1 MYRMSWNIRI
11 GDFRLRMVEK
21 VSIKRSVELLSDT
34 ATITLPGTVFNKAIN
49 IEDKIK
55 VGDAVEIELG
65 YNDDLKPEFKG
76 YLKAIKTDG
85 GSLTLELEDDIYL
98 FRKSV
103 KDEEMKDASVKNI
116 LANICSQVGGFSVSC
131 DYDFTYDKFVINNAT
146 GYDVL
151 KKIQDEASP
160 NIYLKDKVLHVHPQ
174 YAEIFGEA
182 RFDFSKNIER
192 DGTDLKYK
200 SEDERKLLVVVE
212 GTDETGAT
220 VSVEKGTTG
229 GDKMT
234 LKLPGVSSR
243 SSLEQKAQSV
253 LDQKVYTGYEGSFQS
268 WIIPYVDAGY
278 KVAITDP
285 DYEIKN
291 GTYYVISVE
300 TTFSKDGGVRKITL
314 GKRLNRK
321 LKTEN

>member
-1 MYRMSWNIRI
+1 MSWNIKI
-11 GDFRLRMVEK
+11 GGYRLKMVEK
-21 VSIKRSVELLSDT
+21 VSIKRSVELLADT
-34 ATITLPGTVFNKAIN
+34 ATVTLPATVFNKTIS

-65 YNDDLKPEFKG
+65 YNDDLKTEFKG
-76 YLKAIKTDG
+76 YLKSIKTDG

-103 KDEEMKDASVKNI
+103 KDEEMKDASVKKI
-116 LANICSQVGGFSVSC
+116 LENICSQVGGFSVSC

-182 RFDFSKNIER
+182 RYDFSKNIER
-192 DGTDLKYK
+192 EGTDLKYK
-200 SEDERKLLVVVE
+200 SEDERKFLIVVE

-220 VSVEKGTTG
+220 VSVEKGITG

-253 LDQKVYTGYEGSFQS
+253 LEQKVYTGYEGSFQT
-268 WIIPYVDAGY
+268 WLVPYVDAGY

-285 DYEIKN
+285 DYEVKN

-300 TTFSKDGGVRKITL
+300 TTFSKDGGVRKVTL
-314 GKRLNRK
+314 GKRLN
-321 LKTEN
+321 

>member
-11 GDFRLRMVEK
+11 GGFRLRMVEK

-103 KDEEMKDASVKNI
+103 KDEEMKNASVKSI
-116 LANICSQVGGFSVSC
+116 LENICSQVGGFSVSC
-131 DYDFTYDKFVINNAT
+131 DYDFSYDKFVINNAT

-182 RFDFSKNIER
+182 RYDFSRNIER

-234 LKLPGVSSR
+234 LKLPGVSSK
-243 SSLEQKAQSV
+243 SSLEQKAKSV
-253 LDQKVYTGYEGSFQS
+253 LEQKVYTGYEGSFQS
-268 WIIPYVDAGY
+268 WLVPYVDAGY
-278 KVAITDP
+278 KVTITDP

-314 GKRLNRK
+314 GKRLN
-321 LKTEN
+321 

>member
-1 MYRMSWNIRI
+1 MYKMSWNIRI
-11 GDFRLRMVEK
+11 GGFRLRMVEK

-49 IEDKIK
+49 TEDKIK

-103 KDEEMKDASVKNI
+103 KDEEMKDASVKSI
-116 LANICSQVGGFSVSC
+116 LENICSQVGGFSVSC
-131 DYDFTYDKFVINNAT
+131 DYDFSYDKFVINNAT

-182 RFDFSKNIER
+182 RYDFSRNIER

-234 LKLPGVSSR
+234 LKLPGVSSK

-253 LDQKVYTGYEGSFQS
+253 LEQKVYTGYEGSFQS
-268 WIIPYVDAGY
+268 WLVPYVDAGY
-278 KVAITDP
+278 KVSITDP

-300 TTFSKDGGVRKITL
+300 TTFSQNGGVRKITL
-314 GKRLNRK
+314 GKK
-321 LKTEN
+321 IS

>member
-1 MYRMSWNIRI
+1 MSWNIKI

-49 IEDKIK
+49 IEGKIK

-182 RFDFSKNIER
+182 RFDFSRNIER

-253 LDQKVYTGYEGSFQS
+253 LEQKVYTGYEGSFQS
-268 WIIPYVDAGY
+268 WLVPYVDAGY

-314 GKRLNRK
+314 GKRLN
-321 LKTEN
+321 

>member
-11 GDFRLRMVEK
+11 GGFRLRMVEK

-55 VGDAVEIELG
+55 VGDDVEIQLG
-65 YNDDLKPEFKG
+65 YNDNLKTEFKG

-103 KDEEMKDASVKNI
+103 KDEEMKDASVKSI
-116 LANICSQVGGFSVSC
+116 LENICSQVGGFSVSC

-182 RFDFSKNIER
+182 RFDFSRNIER

-234 LKLPGVSSR
+234 LKLPGVSSK

-268 WIIPYVDAGY
+268 WLIPYVDAGY
-278 KVAITDP
+278 KVSITDP
-285 DYEIKN
+285 DYEIKD

-314 GKRLNRK
+314 GKK
-321 LKTEN
+321 IS

>member
-1 MYRMSWNIRI
+1 MYKMCWNIRI
-11 GDFRLRMVEK
+11 GGFRLRMVEK

-55 VGDAVEIELG
+55 VGDDVEIKLG
-65 YNDDLKPEFKG
+65 YNDNLKEEFKG

-103 KDEEMKDASVKNI
+103 KDEEMKNASVKSI
-116 LANICSQVGGFSVSC
+116 LENICSQVGGFSVSC
-131 DYDFTYDKFVINNAT
+131 DYDFSYDKFVINNAT

-182 RFDFSKNIER
+182 RFDFSRNIER

-234 LKLPGVSSR
+234 LKLPGVSSK

-268 WIIPYVDAGY
+268 WLIPYVDAGY
-278 KVAITDP
+278 KVSITDP
-285 DYEIKN
+285 DYEIKD

-314 GKRLNRK
+314 GKK
-321 LKTEN
+321 IS

>member
-1 MYRMSWNIRI
+1 
-11 GDFRLRMVEK
+11 MVEK

-55 VGDAVEIELG
+55 VGDDVEIQLG
-65 YNDDLKPEFKG
+65 YNDNLKEEFKG

-103 KDEEMKDASVKNI
+103 KDEEMKNASVKSI
-116 LANICSQVGGFSVSC
+116 LENICSQVGGFSVSC
-131 DYDFTYDKFVINNAT
+131 DYDFSYDKFVINNAT

-182 RFDFSKNIER
+182 RFDFSRNIER

-212 GTDETGAT
+212 STDETGAT

-234 LKLPGVSSR
+234 LKLPGVSSK

-268 WIIPYVDAGY
+268 WLIPYVDAGY
-278 KVAITDP
+278 KVSITDP
-285 DYEIKN
+285 DYEIKD

-300 TTFSKDGGVRKITL
+300 TAFSKDGGVRKITL
-314 GKRLNRK
+314 GKK
-321 LKTEN
+321 IS

>member
-1 MYRMSWNIRI
+1 MYKMNWNIRI
-11 GDFRLRMVEK
+11 GGFRLRMVEK

-103 KDEEMKDASVKNI
+103 KDEEMKDASVKSI
-116 LANICSQVGGFSVSC
+116 LENICSQVGGFSVSC

-182 RFDFSKNIER
+182 RYDFSRNIER

-314 GKRLNRK
+314 GKK
-321 LKTEN
+321 IS

>member
-1 MYRMSWNIRI
+1 MSWNIRI
-11 GDFRLRMVEK
+11 GGFRLKMVEK

-55 VGDAVEIELG
+55 VGDDVEIKLG
-65 YNDDLKPEFKG
+65 YNDNLKEEFKG

-103 KDEEMKDASVKNI
+103 KDEEMKNASVKSI
-116 LANICSQVGGFSVSC
+116 LENICSQVGGFSVSC
-131 DYDFTYDKFVINNAT
+131 DYDFSYDKFVINNAT

-182 RFDFSKNIER
+182 RYDFSRNIER

-234 LKLPGVSSR
+234 LKLPGVSSK

-268 WIIPYVDAGY
+268 WLIPYVDAGY
-278 KVAITDP
+278 KVSITDP
-285 DYEIKN
+285 DYEIKD

-314 GKRLNRK
+314 GKRLN
-321 LKTEN
+321 

>member
-1 MYRMSWNIRI
+1 MSWNIRI
-11 GDFRLRMVEK
+11 GGFRLKMVEK

-49 IEDKIK
+49 IENKIK
-55 VGDAVEIELG
+55 VGDDVEIKLG
-65 YNDDLKPEFKG
+65 YNDNLKEEFKG

-103 KDEEMKDASVKNI
+103 KDEEMKNASVKSILENI
-116 LANICSQVGGFSVSC
+116 SSQVGGFSVSC
-131 DYDFTYDKFVINNAT
+131 DYDFSYDKFVINNAT

-182 RFDFSKNIER
+182 RYDFSRNIER

-234 LKLPGVSSR
+234 LKLPGVSSK

-268 WIIPYVDAGY
+268 WLIPYVDAGY
-278 KVAITDP
+278 KVSITDP
-285 DYEIKN
+285 DYEIKD

-300 TTFSKDGGVRKITL
+300 TTFSQNGGVRKITL
-314 GKRLNRK
+314 GKK
-321 LKTEN
+321 IS

>member
-1 MYRMSWNIRI
+1 MYRMSWNIKI
-11 GDFRLRMVEK
+11 GGYRLKMVEK
-21 VSIKRSVELLSDT
+21 VSIKRSVELLADT
-34 ATITLPGTVFNKAIN
+34 ATVTLPATVFNKTIS

-65 YNDDLKPEFKG
+65 YNDDLKTEFKG
-76 YLKAIKTDG
+76 YLKSIKTDG
-85 GSLTLELEDDIYL
+85 GSLTLELEDGIYL

-103 KDEEMKDASVKNI
+103 KDEEMKDASVKKI
-116 LANICSQVGGFSVSC
+116 LENICSQVGGFSVSC

-174 YAEIFGEA
+174 YAEIFGES
-182 RFDFSKNIER
+182 RYDFGKNIER
-192 DGTDLKYK
+192 EGTDLKYK
-200 SEDERKLLVVVE
+200 SEDERKFLIVVE

-220 VSVEKGTTG
+220 VSVEKGVTG

-253 LDQKVYTGYEGSFQS
+253 LEQKVYTGYEGSFQT
-268 WIIPYVDAGY
+268 WLVPYVDAGY

-285 DYEIKN
+285 DYEVKN

-300 TTFSKDGGVRKITL
+300 TTFSKDGGVRKVTL
-314 GKRLNRK
+314 GKRLN
-321 LKTEN
+321 

>member
-1 MYRMSWNIRI
+1 MYKMSWDIKI
-11 GDFRLRMVEK
+11 GGYRLKMVEK
-21 VSIKRSVELLSDT
+21 VSIKRSVELLADT
-34 ATITLPGTVFNKAIN
+34 ATVTLPATVFNKTIS

-65 YNDDLKPEFKG
+65 YNDDLKTEFKG
-76 YLKAIKTDG
+76 YLKSIKTDG

-103 KDEEMKDASVKNI
+103 KDEEMKDASVKKI
-116 LANICSQVGGFSVSC
+116 LENICSQVGGFSVSC

-182 RFDFSKNIER
+182 RYDFSKNIER
-192 DGTDLKYK
+192 EGTDLKYK
-200 SEDERKLLVVVE
+200 SEDERKFLIVVE

-220 VSVEKGTTG
+220 VSVEKGVTG

-234 LKLPGVSSR
+234 LKLPGVSSK

-253 LDQKVYTGYEGSFQS
+253 LEQKVYTGYEGSFQT
-268 WIIPYVDAGY
+268 WLVPYVDAGY

-285 DYEIKN
+285 DYEVKN

-300 TTFSKDGGVRKITL
+300 TTFSKDGGVRKVTL
-314 GKRLNRK
+314 GKRVD
-321 LKTEN
+321 

>member
-1 MYRMSWNIRI
+1 MYRMSWNIKI
-11 GDFRLRMVEK
+11 GGYRLKMVEK
-21 VSIKRSVELLSDT
+21 VSIKRSVELLADT
-34 ATITLPGTVFNKAIN
+34 ATVTLPATVFNKTIS

-65 YNDDLKPEFKG
+65 YNDDLKTEFKG
-76 YLKAIKTDG
+76 YLKSIKTDG

-103 KDEEMKDASVKNI
+103 KDEEMKDASVKKI
-116 LANICSQVGGFSVSC
+116 LENICSQVGGFSVSC

-182 RFDFSKNIER
+182 RYDFSKNIER
-192 DGTDLKYK
+192 EGTDLKYK
-200 SEDERKLLVVVE
+200 SEDERKFLIVVE

-234 LKLPGVSSR
+234 LKLPGVSSK

-253 LDQKVYTGYEGSFQS
+253 LEQKVYTGYEGSFQT
-268 WIIPYVDAGY
+268 WLVPYVDAGY

-285 DYEIKN
+285 DYEVKN

-300 TTFSKDGGVRKITL
+300 TTFSKDGGVRKVTL
-314 GKRLNRK
+314 GKRVD
-321 LKTEN
+321 

>member
-1 MYRMSWNIRI
+1 MSWNIRI
-11 GDFRLRMVEK
+11 GGFRLRMVEK

-55 VGDAVEIELG
+55 VGDDVEIKLG
-65 YNDDLKPEFKG
+65 YNDNLKEEFKG

-103 KDEEMKDASVKNI
+103 KDEEMKNASVKSI
-116 LANICSQVGGFSVSC
+116 LENICSQVGGFSVSC
-131 DYDFTYDKFVINNAT
+131 DYDFSYDKFVINNAT

-182 RFDFSKNIER
+182 RFDFSRNIER

-234 LKLPGVSSR
+234 LKLPGVSSK

-268 WIIPYVDAGY
+268 WLIPYVDAGY
-278 KVAITDP
+278 KVSITDP
-285 DYEIKN
+285 DYEIKD

-314 GKRLNRK
+314 GKK
-321 LKTEN
+321 IS

>member
-1 MYRMSWNIRI
+1 MSWNIRI
-11 GDFRLRMVEK
+11 GGFRLRMVEK

-174 YAEIFGEA
+174 YAEISGEA

-253 LDQKVYTGYEGSFQS
+253 LEQKVYTGYEGSFQS
-268 WIIPYVDAGY
+268 WLVPYVDAGY

-314 GKRLNRK
+314 GKRLN
-321 LKTEN
+321 

>member
-1 MYRMSWNIRI
+1 MSWNIRI
-11 GDFRLRMVEK
+11 GGFRLKMVEK

-116 LANICSQVGGFSVSC
+116 LTNICSQVGGFSVSC

-182 RFDFSKNIER
+182 RYDFSRNIER

-234 LKLPGVSSR
+234 LKLPGVSSK

-253 LDQKVYTGYEGSFQS
+253 LEQKVYTGYEGSFQS
-268 WIIPYVDAGY
+268 WLVPYVDAGY

-314 GKRLNRK
+314 GKRLN
-321 LKTEN
+321 

>member
-1 MYRMSWNIRI
+1 MSWNIRI
-11 GDFRLRMVEK
+11 GGFRLRMVEK

-49 IEDKIK
+49 IEGKIK
-55 VGDAVEIELG
+55 VGDDVEIQLG

-85 GSLTLELEDDIYL
+85 GSLTFELEDDIYL

-103 KDEEMKDASVKNI
+103 KDKEMKNASVKNI

-131 DYDFTYDKFVINNAT
+131 DYDFSYDKFVINNAT

-182 RFDFSKNIER
+182 RYDFSRNIER

-253 LDQKVYTGYEGSFQS
+253 LEQKVYTGYEGSFQS
-268 WIIPYVDAGY
+268 WLVPYVDAGY

-285 DYEIKN
+285 DYDIKN

-314 GKRLNRK
+314 GKK
-321 LKTEN
+321 IS

>member
-1 MYRMSWNIRI
+1 MSWNIRI
-11 GDFRLRMVEK
+11 GGFRLRMVEK

-182 RFDFSKNIER
+182 RFDFSRNIER

-220 VSVEKGTTG
+220 VSVEKGSTG

-253 LDQKVYTGYEGSFQS
+253 LEQKVYTGYEGSFQS
-268 WIIPYVDAGY
+268 WLVPYVDAGY

-314 GKRLNRK
+314 GKK
-321 LKTEN
+321 IS

>member
-11 GDFRLRMVEK
+11 GGFRLKMVEK

-55 VGDAVEIELG
+55 VGDDVEIELG

-103 KDEEMKDASVKNI
+103 KDEEMKNASVKNI
-116 LANICSQVGGFSVSC
+116 LANICSQVGDFSVSC
-131 DYDFTYDKFVINNAT
+131 DYDFSYDKFVINNAT

-182 RFDFSKNIER
+182 RYDFSRNIER

-234 LKLPGVSSR
+234 LKLPGVSSK

-253 LDQKVYTGYEGSFQS
+253 LDQKVYTGYEGSFQT
-268 WIIPYVDAGY
+268 WLVPYVDAGY
-278 KVAITDP
+278 KVRITDP
-285 DYEIKN
+285 DYEVKD
-291 GTYYVISVE
+291 GTYYVLSVE

-314 GKRLNRK
+314 GKRLN
-321 LKTEN
+321 

>member
-11 GDFRLRMVEK
+11 GGFRLRMVEK

-103 KDEEMKDASVKNI
+103 KDEEMKNASVKII
-116 LANICSQVGGFSVSC
+116 LENICSQVGGFSVAC

-182 RFDFSKNIER
+182 RYDFSRNIER

-253 LDQKVYTGYEGSFQS
+253 LEQKVYTGYEGSFQS
-268 WIIPYVDAGY
+268 WLVPYVDAGY

-285 DYEIKN
+285 DYDIKN

-314 GKRLNRK
+314 GKRLN
-321 LKTEN
+321 

>member
-1 MYRMSWNIRI
+1 
-11 GDFRLRMVEK
+11 MVEK

-55 VGDAVEIELG
+55 VGDDVEIKLG
-65 YNDDLKPEFKG
+65 YNDNLKEEFKG

-103 KDEEMKDASVKNI
+103 KDEEMKNASVKSI
-116 LANICSQVGGFSVSC
+116 LENICSQVGGFSVSC
-131 DYDFTYDKFVINNAT
+131 DYDFSYDKFVINNAT

-182 RFDFSKNIER
+182 RYDFSRNIER

-234 LKLPGVSSR
+234 LKLPGVSSK

-268 WIIPYVDAGY
+268 WLIPYVDAGY
-278 KVAITDP
+278 KVSITDP
-285 DYEIKN
+285 DYEIKD

-314 GKRLNRK
+314 GKK
-321 LKTEN
+321 IS

>member
-1 MYRMSWNIRI
+1 MSWNIRI
-11 GDFRLRMVEK
+11 GGFRLRMVEK

-34 ATITLPGTVFNKAIN
+34 AIITLPGTVFNKAIN

-182 RFDFSKNIER
+182 RFDFSRNIER

-253 LDQKVYTGYEGSFQS
+253 LEQKVYTGYEGSFQS
-268 WIIPYVDAGY
+268 WLLPYVDAGY

-314 GKRLNRK
+314 GKK
-321 LKTEN
+321 IS

>member
-1 MYRMSWNIRI
+1 MSWNIRI
-11 GDFRLRMVEK
+11 GGFRLRMVEK

-103 KDEEMKDASVKNI
+103 KDEEMKNASVKSI
-116 LANICSQVGGFSVSC
+116 LENICSQVGGFSVSC
-131 DYDFTYDKFVINNAT
+131 DYDFSYDKFVINNAT

-182 RFDFSKNIER
+182 RFDFSRNIER

-253 LDQKVYTGYEGSFQS
+253 LEQKVYTGYEGSFQS
-268 WIIPYVDAGY
+268 WLVPYVDAGY

-314 GKRLNRK
+314 GKRLN
-321 LKTEN
+321 

>member
-1 MYRMSWNIRI
+1 MSWNIRI

-103 KDEEMKDASVKNI
+103 KDEEMKDASVKSI
-116 LANICSQVGGFSVSC
+116 LENICSQVGGFSVSC

-182 RFDFSKNIER
+182 RYDFSRNIER

-314 GKRLNRK
+314 GKRLN
-321 LKTEN
+321 

>member
-1 MYRMSWNIRI
+1 MCWNIRI
-11 GDFRLRMVEK
+11 GGFRLKMVEK

-55 VGDAVEIELG
+55 VGDDVEIKLG
-65 YNDDLKPEFKG
+65 YNDNLKEEFKG

-103 KDEEMKDASVKNI
+103 KDEEMKNASVKSI
-116 LANICSQVGGFSVSC
+116 LENICSQVGGFSVSC
-131 DYDFTYDKFVINNAT
+131 DYDFSYDKFVINNAT

-182 RFDFSKNIER
+182 RFDFSRNIER

-234 LKLPGVSSR
+234 LKLPGVSSK

-268 WIIPYVDAGY
+268 WLIPYVDAGY
-278 KVAITDP
+278 KVSITDP
-285 DYEIKN
+285 DYEIKD

-314 GKRLNRK
+314 GKK
-321 LKTEN
+321 IS

>member
-1 MYRMSWNIRI
+1 MSWNIRI
-11 GDFRLRMVEK
+11 GGFRLRMVEK

-49 IEDKIK
+49 IEGKIK

-182 RFDFSKNIER
+182 RFDFSRNIER

-253 LDQKVYTGYEGSFQS
+253 LEQKVYTGYEGSFQS
-268 WIIPYVDAGY
+268 WLVPYVDAGY

-314 GKRLNRK
+314 GKK
-321 LKTEN
+321 IS

>member
-1 MYRMSWNIRI
+1 
-11 GDFRLRMVEK
+11 MVEK

-103 KDEEMKDASVKNI
+103 KDEEMKNASVKSI
-116 LANICSQVGGFSVSC
+116 LENICSQVGGFSVSC
-131 DYDFTYDKFVINNAT
+131 DYDFSYDKFVINNAT

-182 RFDFSKNIER
+182 RFDFSRNIER

-234 LKLPGVSSR
+234 LKLPGVSSK

-268 WIIPYVDAGY
+268 WLIPYVDAGY
-278 KVAITDP
+278 KVSITDP
-285 DYEIKN
+285 DYEIKD

-300 TTFSKDGGVRKITL
+300 TTFSQNGGVRKITL
-314 GKRLNRK
+314 GKK
-321 LKTEN
+321 IS

>member
-1 MYRMSWNIRI
+1 MSWNIRI
-11 GDFRLRMVEK
+11 GGFRLKMVEK

-55 VGDAVEIELG
+55 VGDDVEIKLG
-65 YNDDLKPEFKG
+65 YNDNLKEEFKG

-103 KDEEMKDASVKNI
+103 KDEEMKDASVKSI
-116 LANICSQVGGFSVSC
+116 LENICSQVGGFSVSC
-131 DYDFTYDKFVINNAT
+131 DYDFSYDKFVINNAT

-182 RFDFSKNIER
+182 RYDFSRNIER

-234 LKLPGVSSR
+234 LKLPGVSSK

-268 WIIPYVDAGY
+268 WLIPYVDAGY
-278 KVAITDP
+278 KVSITDP
-285 DYEIKN
+285 DYEIKD

-314 GKRLNRK
+314 GKK
-321 LKTEN
+321 IS

>member
-1 MYRMSWNIRI
+1 MYKMSWDIKI
-11 GDFRLRMVEK
+11 GGYRLKMVEK
-21 VSIKRSVELLSDT
+21 VSIKRSVELLADT
-34 ATITLPGTVFNKAIN
+34 ATVTLPATVFNKTIS

-65 YNDDLKPEFKG
+65 YNDDLKTEFKG
-76 YLKAIKTDG
+76 YLKSIKTDG

-103 KDEEMKDASVKNI
+103 KDEEMKDASVKKI
-116 LANICSQVGGFSVSC
+116 LENICSQVGGFSVSC
-131 DYDFTYDKFVINNAT
+131 DYDFSYDKFVINNAT

-182 RFDFSKNIER
+182 RYDFSKNIER
-192 DGTDLKYK
+192 EGTDLKYK
-200 SEDERKLLVVVE
+200 SEDERKFLIVVE

-220 VSVEKGTTG
+220 VSVEKGVTG

-253 LDQKVYTGYEGSFQS
+253 LEQKVYTGYEGSFQT
-268 WIIPYVDAGY
+268 WLVPYVDAGY

-300 TTFSKDGGVRKITL
+300 TTFSKDGGVRKVTL
-314 GKRLNRK
+314 GKRVD
-321 LKTEN
+321 

>member
-1 MYRMSWNIRI
+1 MSWNIRI
-11 GDFRLRMVEK
+11 GGFRLRMVEK

-55 VGDAVEIELG
+55 VGDDVEIQLG
-65 YNDDLKPEFKG
+65 YNDNLKTEFKG

-103 KDEEMKDASVKNI
+103 KDEEMKDASVKSI
-116 LANICSQVGGFSVSC
+116 LENICSQVGGFSVSC

-182 RFDFSKNIER
+182 RFDFSRNIER

-234 LKLPGVSSR
+234 LKLPGVSSK

-268 WIIPYVDAGY
+268 WLIPYVDAGY
-278 KVAITDP
+278 KVSITDP
-285 DYEIKN
+285 DYEIKD

-314 GKRLNRK
+314 GKK
-321 LKTEN
+321 IS

>member
-1 MYRMSWNIRI
+1 MYKMCWNIRI
-11 GDFRLRMVEK
+11 GDFRLKMVEK

-55 VGDAVEIELG
+55 VGDDVEIKLG
-65 YNDDLKPEFKG
+65 YNDNLKEEFKG

-103 KDEEMKDASVKNI
+103 KDEEMKNASVKSI
-116 LANICSQVGGFSVSC
+116 LENICSQVGSFSVSC
-131 DYDFTYDKFVINNAT
+131 DYDFSYDKFVINNAT

-182 RFDFSKNIER
+182 RYDFSRNIER

-234 LKLPGVSSR
+234 LKLPGVSSK

-253 LDQKVYTGYEGSFQS
+253 LDQKVYTGYEGSFRS
-268 WIIPYVDAGY
+268 WLIPYVDAGY
-278 KVAITDP
+278 KVSITDP
-285 DYEIKN
+285 DYEIKD
-291 GTYYVISVE
+291 GTYYAISVE

-314 GKRLNRK
+314 GKRLN
-321 LKTEN
+321 

>member
-1 MYRMSWNIRI
+1 MSWNIRI
-11 GDFRLRMVEK
+11 GGFRLRMVEK

-103 KDEEMKDASVKNI
+103 KDEEMKNASVKSI
-116 LANICSQVGGFSVSC
+116 LENICSQVGGFSVSC
-131 DYDFTYDKFVINNAT
+131 DYDFSYDKFVINNAT

-182 RFDFSKNIER
+182 RFDFSRNIER

-234 LKLPGVSSR
+234 LKLPGVSSK

-268 WIIPYVDAGY
+268 WLIPYVDAGY

-285 DYEIKN
+285 DYEVKN

-300 TTFSKDGGVRKITL
+300 TTFSKDGGVRKVTL
-314 GKRLNRK
+314 GKRLN
-321 LKTEN
+321 

>member
-1 MYRMSWNIRI
+1 MYKMCWNIRI
-11 GDFRLRMVEK
+11 GGFRLRMVEK

-103 KDEEMKDASVKNI
+103 KDEEMKNASVKSI
-116 LANICSQVGGFSVSC
+116 LENICSQVGGFSVSC
-131 DYDFTYDKFVINNAT
+131 DYDFSYDKFVINNAT

-182 RFDFSKNIER
+182 RYDFSRNIER

-234 LKLPGVSSR
+234 LKLPGVSSK

-268 WIIPYVDAGY
+268 WLIPYVDAGY
-278 KVAITDP
+278 KVSITDP
-285 DYEIKN
+285 DYEIKD

-300 TTFSKDGGVRKITL
+300 TTFSQNGGVRKITL
-314 GKRLNRK
+314 GKK
-321 LKTEN
+321 IS

>member
-1 MYRMSWNIRI
+1 MYKMSWDIKI
-11 GDFRLRMVEK
+11 GGYRLKMVEK
-21 VSIKRSVELLSDT
+21 VSIKRSVELLADT
-34 ATITLPGTVFNKAIN
+34 ATVTLPATVFNKTIS

-65 YNDDLKPEFKG
+65 YNDDLKTEFKG
-76 YLKAIKTDG
+76 YLKSIKTDG

-131 DYDFTYDKFVINNAT
+131 DYDFTYDKFVINDAT
-146 GYDVL
+146 GYDIL

-182 RFDFSKNIER
+182 RFDFSRNIER

-253 LDQKVYTGYEGSFQS
+253 LEQKVYTGYEGSFQS
-268 WIIPYVDAGY
+268 WLVPYVDAGY

-285 DYEIKN
+285 DYEVKN

-300 TTFSKDGGVRKITL
+300 TTFSKDGGVRKVTL
-314 GKRLNRK
+314 GKRLN
-321 LKTEN
+321 

>member
-1 MYRMSWNIRI
+1 MYKMSWDIKI
-11 GDFRLRMVEK
+11 GGYRLKMVEK
-21 VSIKRSVELLSDT
+21 VSIKRSVELLADT
-34 ATITLPGTVFNKAIN
+34 ATVTLPATVFNKTIS

-65 YNDDLKPEFKG
+65 YNDDLKTEFKG
-76 YLKAIKTDG
+76 YLKSIKTDG

-103 KDEEMKDASVKNI
+103 KDEEMKDASVKKI
-116 LANICSQVGGFSVSC
+116 LENICSQVGGFSVSC

-182 RFDFSKNIER
+182 RYDFSKNIER
-192 DGTDLKYK
+192 EGTDLKYK
-200 SEDERKLLVVVE
+200 SEDERKFLIVVE

-253 LDQKVYTGYEGSFQS
+253 LEQKVYTGYEGSFQT
-268 WIIPYVDAGY
+268 WLVPYVDAGY

-285 DYEIKN
+285 DYEVKN

-300 TTFSKDGGVRKITL
+300 TTFSKDGGVRKVTL
-314 GKRLNRK
+314 GKRVD
-321 LKTEN
+321 

>member
-1 MYRMSWNIRI
+1 MSWNIRI
-11 GDFRLRMVEK
+11 GGFRLRMVEK

-55 VGDAVEIELG
+55 VGDDVEIKLG
-65 YNDDLKPEFKG
+65 YNDNLKEEFKG

-103 KDEEMKDASVKNI
+103 KDEEMKNASVKSI
-116 LANICSQVGGFSVSC
+116 LENICSQVGGFSVSC
-131 DYDFTYDKFVINNAT
+131 DYDFSYDKFVINNAT

-182 RFDFSKNIER
+182 RYDFSRNIER

-234 LKLPGVSSR
+234 LKLPGVSSK

-268 WIIPYVDAGY
+268 WLIPYVDAGY
-278 KVAITDP
+278 KVSITDP
-285 DYEIKN
+285 DYEIKD

-300 TTFSKDGGVRKITL
+300 TTFSQNGGVRKITL
-314 GKRLNRK
+314 GKK
-321 LKTEN
+321 IS

>member
-1 MYRMSWNIRI
+1 MYRMSWNIKI
-11 GDFRLRMVEK
+11 GGYRLKMVEK
-21 VSIKRSVELLSDT
+21 VSIKRSVELLADT
-34 ATITLPGTVFNKAIN
+34 ATVTLPATVFNKTIS

-65 YNDDLKPEFKG
+65 YNDDLKTEFKG
-76 YLKAIKTDG
+76 YLKSIKTDG

-103 KDEEMKDASVKNI
+103 KDEEMKDASVKKI
-116 LANICSQVGGFSVSC
+116 LENICSQVGGFSVSC

-182 RFDFSKNIER
+182 RYDFSKNIER
-192 DGTDLKYK
+192 EGTDLKYK
-200 SEDERKLLVVVE
+200 SEDERKFLIVVE

-220 VSVEKGTTG
+220 VSVEKGVTG

-253 LDQKVYTGYEGSFQS
+253 LEQKVYTGYEGSFQT
-268 WIIPYVDAGY
+268 WLVPYVDAGY

-285 DYEIKN
+285 DYEVKN

-300 TTFSKDGGVRKITL
+300 TTFSKDGGVRKVTL
-314 GKRLNRK
+314 GKRLN
-321 LKTEN
+321 

>member
-1 MYRMSWNIRI
+1 MYKMSWDIKI
-11 GDFRLRMVEK
+11 GGYRLKMVEK
-21 VSIKRSVELLSDT
+21 VSIKRSVELLADT
-34 ATITLPGTVFNKAIN
+34 ATVTLPATVFNKTIS

-65 YNDDLKPEFKG
+65 YNDDLKTEFKG
-76 YLKAIKTDG
+76 YLKSIKMDG

-103 KDEEMKDASVKNI
+103 KDEEMKDASVKKI
-116 LANICSQVGGFSVSC
+116 LENICSQVGGFSVSC

-182 RFDFSKNIER
+182 RYDFGKNIER
-192 DGTDLKYK
+192 EGTDLKYK
-200 SEDERKLLVVVE
+200 SEDERKFLIVVE

-253 LDQKVYTGYEGSFQS
+253 LEQKVYTGYEGSFQS
-268 WIIPYVDAGY
+268 WLVPYVDAGY

-291 GTYYVISVE
+291 GKYYVISVE

-314 GKRLNRK
+314 GKRLN
-321 LKTEN
+321 

>member
-1 MYRMSWNIRI
+1 MSWNIRI
-11 GDFRLRMVEK
+11 GGFRLKMVEK

-55 VGDAVEIELG
+55 VGDDVEIKLG
-65 YNDDLKPEFKG
+65 YNDNLKEEFKG

-103 KDEEMKDASVKNI
+103 KDEEMKNASVKSI
-116 LANICSQVGGFSVSC
+116 LENICSQVGGFSVSC
-131 DYDFTYDKFVINNAT
+131 DYDFSYDKFVINNAT

-182 RFDFSKNIER
+182 RFDFSRNIER

-234 LKLPGVSSR
+234 LKLPGVSSK

-268 WIIPYVDAGY
+268 WLIPYVDAGY
-278 KVAITDP
+278 KVSITDP
-285 DYEIKN
+285 DYEIKD

-314 GKRLNRK
+314 GKK
-321 LKTEN
+321 IS